1 MKTYILILF
10 LMLPLAIFAQEDSK
24 KKFYGTL
31 DLSFHAAHF
40 NLETYGYSPEYTKG
54 IGLKY
59 SMGYHWKYW
68 MSLGAGIGFDM
79 YRMDHTVYTK
89 KRFLP
94 LFIEARGKILDKK
107 IAPYY
112 ELGVGY
118 AFNLAKS
125 RFDFYH
131 KNGGV
136 YLRPTVGYQFEIK
149 NDFMMSVYV
158 GYQLQQEVSRR
169 DKESITLQIYLPEG
183 SEFHHRMVMGMKI
196 GF

>member
-10 LMLPLAIFAQEDSK
+10 LMLPLAIFAQDDSK
-24 KKFYGTL
+24 KMFYGTL

-40 NLETYGYSPEYTKG
+40 NLESFGYSPEYTKG

-59 SMGYHWKYW
+59 SMGHQWKYW
-68 MSLGAGIGFDM
+68 MSFGVGIGLDI
-79 YRMDHTVYTK
+79 YGMDNTVYEK

-94 LFIEARGKILDKK
+94 LFIETRGKILDKK

-112 ELGVGY
+112 ELGIGY

-136 YLRPTVGYQFEIK
+136 YLRPTVGYQFEI
-149 NDFMMSVYV
+149 NHVMMSVYV
-158 GYQLQQEVSRR
+158 GYQLQKEVNKR
-169 DKESITLQIYLPEG
+169 DQGGYQLDIFLPEG
-183 SEFHHRMVMGMKI
+183 SEFHHRMVMGIKL